1 MLLPRFEMSEAEVV
15 RRSHAVQWLA
25 QLTTTPRWLPV
36 IRTGYLILE
45 ILDSRDFLDSRKILF
60 RIANNSLFKSASLPF
75 K

>member
-45 ILDSRDFLDSRKILF
+45 IEKFSLESQI
-60 RIANNSLFKSASLPF
+60 IAYLNLPPYPSN

>member
-1 MLLPRFEMSEAEVV
+1 MSEAEVV

-45 ILDSRDFLDSRKILF
+45 IRKILF